1 MIFVARQRIPD
12 EPSCTT
18 SYQRL
23 VEPKQNPEPKLRALR
38 GSYADTT
45 IASIHL
51 LVAHSRTISKR
62 RSYDSN
68 RYFALVNPPFVLICP
83 ASDDSNL
90 RLRECSSGG
99 ITGVTCKVGSGR
111 AAYTCLV

>member
-38 GSYADTT
+38 GSFAETT

-51 LVAHSRTISKR
+51 LVAHARTNTNARVTS
-62 RSYDSN
+62 
-68 RYFALVNPPFVLICP
+68 V
-83 ASDDSNL
+83 
-90 RLRECSSGG
+90 
-99 ITGVTCKVGSGR
+99 TGVFAVPSKGIFRQCCAFWEPGSGR
-111 AAYTCLV
+111 CKSLLSIS